1 MIAEEMYRL
10 HMYPRE
16 IDYEFVDMIGMMA
29 PLHDVGKIEIS
40 DTILNKPGK
49 FTPEEYEIMKT
60 HAALGGKIIGRIMQG
75 SLEPE
80 MLQMAIDI
88 ATHHHE
94 RWDGTG
100 YPDGLKGTEIP
111 LCARIMAAADVF
123 DALSSKRVYKPEM
136 DIDQVFH
143 EMVINEN
150 KQFQKEIVEVVLSL
164 RPQLEAYLAKTK
176 KAAEK
181 QNIQ

>member
-1 MIAEEMYRL
+1 ME
-10 HMYPRE
+10 
-16 IDYEFVDMIGMMA
+16 
-29 PLHDVGKIEIS
+29 K
-40 DTILNKPGK
+40 
-49 FTPEEYEIMKT
+49 
-60 HAALGGKIIGRIMQG
+60 
-75 SLEPE
+75 
-80 MLQMAIDI
+80 DI

-100 YPDGLKGTEIP
+100 YPDGLKGKEIP

-123 DALSSKRVYKPEM
+123 DALSSKRVYKPDM

-164 RPQLEAYLAKTK
+164 RPQLEAYLARTK

-181 QNIQ
+181 QNMQ

>member
-1 MIAEEMYRL
+1 ME
-10 HMYPRE
+10 
-16 IDYEFVDMIGMMA
+16 
-29 PLHDVGKIEIS
+29 
-40 DTILNKPGK
+40 
-49 FTPEEYEIMKT
+49 
-60 HAALGGKIIGRIMQG
+60 G
-75 SLEPE
+75 SVEPE
-80 MLQMAIDI
+80 MLQMAKDI

-100 YPDGLKGTEIP
+100 YPDGLKGKEIP

-150 KQFQKEIVEVVLSL
+150 KQFQKEIVEVVLAL
-164 RPQLEAYLAKTK
+164 RPQLEACVEKNRRAAAKL
-176 KAAEK
+176 EK
-181 QNIQ
+181 QKATE